1 MTGAPA
7 DVEPLAR
14 GVWGVV
20 ATPFRGVH
28 CAVDTESLGRLVRHY
43 EAVGATGLTVLGV
56 FGEASTLTASERALV
71 LKTAA
76 DETSLPIVAGITS
89 LATAPAIDE
98 IETARAVL
106 GERLAAVMIQ
116 VNSPRSDAVVRHL
129 EDIHAA
135 TGTPVVLQDYPVAS
149 GVTISTDDLLRVI
162 GACSFISAVKAEAPP
177 TAAAIARIS
186 AITTASVFGGL
197 GGQSLLDELA
207 AGSAGAMTGFSIPEA
222 LVACVNAWLSGDEQ
236 GAREVFTPFLPLV
249 NFEQQPKIALAL
261 RKDLFARRSFFTER
275 TVRAPGAAFPE
286 QLEPLAIS
294 HLEHA
299 EALLAA
305 GTA

>member
-1 MTGAPA
+1 MTAA
-7 DVEPLAR
+7 TSTVTPLAR

-20 ATPFRGVH
+20 ATPFEGAH
-28 CAVDTESLGRLVRHY
+28 LAVDTASLGRLVRHY

-56 FGEASTLTASERALV
+56 FGEASALTTLERALV

-76 DETSLPIVAGITS
+76 AETSLPIVAGITS
-89 LATAPAIDE
+89 LSTAPAIDE
-98 IETARAVL
+98 VEKAREVL
-106 GERLAAVMIQ
+106 GDRLAAAMIQ
-116 VNSPRSDAVVRHL
+116 VNAPRPDAVVRHL
-129 EDIHAA
+129 DEIYAA

-162 GACSFISAVKAEAPP
+162 RACNFISAVKAEAPP

-186 AITTASVFGGL
+186 AATTASVFGGL

-222 LVACVNAWLSGDEQ
+222 LVACVNAWLSGDER

-275 TVRAPGAAFPE
+275 TVRAPGASFPD
-286 QLEPLAIS
+286 QLELLATT
-294 HLEHA
+294 HLAHA

-305 GTA
+305 EKA